1 MIEQPGGAP
10 AAATADTASNS
21 SQPRAAASTSPG
33 PLRGRWRRSRLQP
46 EFPMR
51 ILRRYSNRKLYDDLL
66 ESRYIT
72 LEGVARLVRQG
83 EDVHVFDFK
92 TGKDLITVTY
102 AQILVEEERQSPRQ
116 SVAGL
121 LAIIRRGLPE

>member
-1 MIEQPGGAP
+1 
-10 AAATADTASNS
+10 
-21 SQPRAAASTSPG
+21 
-33 PLRGRWRRSRLQP
+33 
-46 EFPMR
+46 MR